1 MTAFKICG
9 ITREAD
15 AGLAVSLG
23 ASALGFVLWPGSP
36 RHVPLAR
43 VRLIAAAIPPF
54 VTPDGV

>member
-23 ASALGFVLWPGSP
+23 ADAMVNT
-36 RHVPLAR
+36 VAR
-43 VRLIAAAIPPF
+43 
-54 VTPDGV
+54 